1 MTGACRGVAVAAFA
15 ALLLLAL
22 PGPVT
27 PASAAEVTRPKS
39 ETKPPQGFRLS
50 ARQATRIAN
59 RSGKL
64 RGERKRYPK
73 LEPVAYMR
81 GVGRW
86 QVSYWSGG
94 KERVQVLVDD
104 RFGTILEEWRGPQ
117 VAWQMARGYE
127 GAFGRKANAPY
138 VWLPLCAA
146 FFFAFFDP
154 RRPFRLLH
162 LDLLVLL
169 GFGVSHIF
177 FNRGEISTSVPLAYP
192 ALLYVL
198 ARMLW
203 EGARRRPRA
212 GPLVPVVPIAAL
224 GLALLFLAGFRVALN
239 VSDANVIDVGYSG
252 VIGADRIADGES
264 LYEGEF
270 AENNKHGDTYGP
282 VNYLTYLPWEQAF
295 PWSGKWDDLP
305 AAHGAAITFDLLTM
319 LGLFVLGRRLRAGPR
334 GKELGIALAFAW
346 AAFPYSLYVLESNAN
361 DTLVAALL
369 VWALVAIASPPGR
382 GALAALAGMAK
393 WVPLAVAPLFL
404 RGRDEGLRRTA
415 LSAAW
420 FVGVAVLV
428 LLPWLP
434 DGGVRELYDRTLGYQ
449 AGRDSPFG
457 IWGQY
462 DLDLLHTA
470 VKAAAVGLSLAVAWR
485 PRSRDT
491 AQIAALAAAVLVAF
505 QLATTHWFYL
515 YIVWFAPLTLAALF
529 VRYESFAATGHGPR
543 EPAAQEPALA

>member
-1 MTGACRGVAVAAFA
+1 MTAARRGGPVAVLA

-27 PASAAEVTRPKS
+27 PASAAEVTRPQS
-39 ETKPPQGFRLS
+39 ETKPPKGFRLS

-64 RGERKRYPK
+64 RGERERYPK
-73 LEPVAYMR
+73 LEPIAYMR

-203 EGARRRPRA
+203 EGARRRPRP

-224 GLALLFLAGFRVALN
+224 SLALLFLAGFRVALN
-239 VSDANVIDVGYSG
+239 ISDSNVIDVGYSG

-270 AENNKHGDTYGP
+270 AENNRHGDTYGP
-282 VNYLTYLPWEQAF
+282 VNYLAYLPWEQAF

-415 LSAAW
+415 LAAAW
-420 FVGVAVLV
+420 FAGVAVLV

-449 AGRDSPFG
+449 AGRDSPFA

-470 VKAAAVGLSLAVAWR
+470 VKAGAVALALAVAWR
-485 PRSRDT
+485 PRTRDT

-515 YIVWFAPLTLAALF
+515 YIVWFAPLALAALF
-529 VRYESFAATGHGPR
+529 ARYEAPAATDHGPR
-543 EPAAQEPALA
+543 EAVAQEPALA